1 MNHVIDDILV
11 LCHSLIDRGFSFLV
25 IHIIMIRLNKY
36 LMKYSILMLQVECN
50 AVTED
55 SEVLRGELE

>member
-1 MNHVIDDILV
+1 M
-11 LCHSLIDRGFSFLV
+11 

-50 AVTED
+50 AVTGD